1 MNALSCG
8 VQVQGHRLL
17 QVLLFLLQAYLLADH
32 LCFAP
37 ETAPPGAAD
46 VAGVTKCVPLERI
59 PVRGRP
65 RGYSPSPGIAPVD
78 PR

>member
-1 MNALSCG
+1 M
-8 VQVQGHRLL
+8 QVQGIDFYKI
-17 QVLLFLLQAYLLADH
+17 LLFPLQAYLLADR
-32 LCFAP
+32 LCFTP
-37 ETAPPGAAD
+37 ETAPLGAAD
-46 VAGVTKCVPLERI
+46 GEGVTKYVPLERI